1 MTLLLEAKMSDQKMP
16 KRPMSPRQKRYW
28 LTTGGL
34 GLVGGIFGYVM
45 PAGKS
50 DPSYV
55 LLSNMPLS
63 ASQAV
68 LACLIWS
75 IGVGAGCF
83 FYHRSIDEQE
93 ENAYLWACTASWY
106 FIVFTYPV
114 CWILARGGIMPT
126 LDFQFIFVVSIIV
139 NGVVWAWKKFF

>member
-63 ASQAV
+63 AS
-68 LACLIWS
+68 LPDLE
-75 IGVGAGCF
+75 
-83 FYHRSIDEQE
+83 HRGRCRLLLLSSL
-93 ENAYLWACTASWY
+93 Y
-106 FIVFTYPV
+106 
-114 CWILARGGIMPT
+114 R
-126 LDFQFIFVVSIIV
+126 
-139 NGVVWAWKKFF
+139 